1 MCLILQGTRV
11 QVQVLKPCKSVQ
23 ESSEEVMF
31 VKAQQIS
38 WQLYLLRFNIR
49 NLTDISIAVSIEN
62 YEIQISRSM
71 FHTYPSYLYKIS
83 FLKTLDIYKN
93 YFKGR
98 LTWCN
103 RKKKFS
109 CILWSETICP
119 SSSFSWRS
127 YYAYTP

>member
-1 MCLILQGTRV
+1 
-11 QVQVLKPCKSVQ
+11 
-23 ESSEEVMF
+23 MF

-98 LTWCN
+98 LTWC
-103 RKKKFS
+103 KVF
-109 CILWSETICP
+109 ID
-119 SSSFSWRS
+119 
-127 YYAYTP
+127 AYCDRR